1 MKFKKLLLLL
11 SSTMPNSIR
20 IRILRFCGARIGSN
34 AKIGR
39 GFLVDRAP
47 AMTLG
52 DNCHFNMGVHF
63 YCGRSEG
70 NAEIIIGNEVSI
82 GPEAILCCA
91 SHEVGKKDRRA
102 AKNTYGSIKVCDGC
116 WIGMRSVIFPGVTI
130 GEGCIIAAG
139 AVVTKS
145 TESHGLYAGVPAR
158 RVKDL
163 PI

>member
-1 MKFKKLLLLL
+1 MKRAIVTGGTSGIGLGVAKMLL
-11 SSTMPNSIR
+11 SKGYKVYATY
-20 IRILRFCGARIGSN
+20 
-34 AKIGR
+34 
-39 GFLVDRAP
+39 
-47 AMTLG
+47 
-52 DNCHFNMGVHF
+52 NCRFNMGVHF

-102 AKNTYGSIKVCDGC
+102 AKNTFGSIKVCDGC

-130 GEGCIIAAG
+130 GEGCIVAAG

-145 TESHGLYAGVPAR
+145 TEPHGLYAGVPAR